1 MGKKATIII
10 QRRISPKGIPTAASL
25 RLWAEKAREGDSGA
39 VLLRIVDTEE
49 SATLNGRYRGKDFPT
64 NVLSFRYAEW
74 PLGEKILGDVVIC
87 APVVARE
94 AAERRIDQRGHWV
107 HLVVHGVLHLRG
119 YDHAR
124 RKDAALME
132 RRESAIIAS
141 LGFPDPYID

>member
-10 QRRISPKGIPTAASL
+10 QRRISPKGIPAVASL
-25 RLWAEKAREGDSGA
+25 RFWADKAREGDSG
-39 VLLRIVDTEE
+39 VLLLRIVDTEE

-64 NVLSFRYAEW
+64 NVLSFKYAEW
-74 PLGEKILGDVVIC
+74 PLGEMILGDVVIC

-94 AAERRIDQRGHWV
+94 AAEGRIDLRGHWA

-119 YDHAR
+119 FDHAH

-132 RRESAIIAS
+132 SRESAIITS
-141 LGFPDPYID
+141 LGFPDPYVD